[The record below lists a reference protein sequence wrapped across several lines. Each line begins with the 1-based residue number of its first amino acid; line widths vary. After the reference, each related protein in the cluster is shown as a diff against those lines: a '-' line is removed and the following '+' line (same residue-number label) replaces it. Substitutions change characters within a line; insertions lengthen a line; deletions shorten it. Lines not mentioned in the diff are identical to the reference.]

1 MQSVF
6 IDLDRVLEDMKLY
19 EMQSDRK
26 SIESITLYV
35 QFALLHLVRPSPVGG
50 FVLIGSSVQMHSVLI
65 PRCSACVRTGRKVER
80 RSHRDPSLSR
90 LHA

>member
-35 QFALLHLVRPSPVGG
+35 QFALPHLVRPSPVGG
-50 FVLIGSSVQMHSVLI
+50 FVFDRLQ
-65 PRCSACVRTGRKVER
+65 
-80 RSHRDPSLSR
+80 RSDALGIDPPL
-90 LHA
+90 LCLCQNW